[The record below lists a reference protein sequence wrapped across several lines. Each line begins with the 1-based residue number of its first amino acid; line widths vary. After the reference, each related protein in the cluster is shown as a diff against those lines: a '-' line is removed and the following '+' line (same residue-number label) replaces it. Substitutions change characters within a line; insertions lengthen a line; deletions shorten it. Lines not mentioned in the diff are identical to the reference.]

1 MPLPLK
7 LDAIDLK
14 ILMHLQH
21 DASLSNVDLAARV
34 GLSPSPCLA
43 RVKQLEAC
51 GIILRRVTLLDPAR
65 FGSALSVFIHVAL
78 EKQTEGR
85 LHVFEKAMTN
95 LPEVMECYLMSGD
108 SDYLLR
114 VIVRDVVSLQQFIVE
129 KLAKTSGVAN
139 IRSSF
144 ALKQVKY
151 NTELP
156 IDTLVDF
163 KLNKSG
169 NRNPR

>member
-1 MPLPLK
+1 MLFPK

-14 ILMHLQH
+14 ILSHLQH

-43 RVKQLEAC
+43 RVKQLETS
-51 GIILRRVTLLDPAR
+51 GIILRRVTLLDPVR
-65 FGSALSVFIHVAL
+65 FGSTLSVFIHVAL
-78 EKQTEGR
+78 EKQTEGK
-85 LHVFEKAMTN
+85 LEVFEKAVASF
-95 LPEVMECYLMSGD
+95 PEVMECYLMSGD

-114 VIVRDVVSLQQFIVE
+114 VVVRDVDALQQFIVE

-151 NTELP
+151 KTALP
-156 IDTLVDF
+156 IEMLIDF
-163 KLNKSG
+163 RRGKSG
-169 NRNPR
+169 SRSAR

>member
-1 MPLPLK
+1 MPIHA

-14 ILMHLQH
+14 ILKHLQH
-21 DASLSNVDLAARV
+21 DASLSNVELAARV

-43 RVKQLEAC
+43 RVKQLEAS
-51 GIILRRVTLLDPAR
+51 GVISRRVALLDPVR

-78 EKQTEGR
+78 DKQTEPK
-85 LHVFEKAMTN
+85 LQTFEKAMAN

-108 SDYLLR
+108 SDYLVR
-114 VIVRDVVSLQQFIVE
+114 VVVRDVVALQQFIVE

-156 IDTLVDF
+156 IETLVNL
-163 KLNKSG
+163 KPGKSG
-169 NRNPR
+169 ARNPR